1 MRAWKWFWRKYEC
14 RTPLCERE
22 TGACERRKKTNDD
35 TRTERVLRMKLAIFG
50 AAGRTGILLLQQA
63 LEQGH
68 EVVALVRTLSKLS
81 MTDERL
87 TVVQGDAAHLS
98 DVERAIQGADAILS
112 VLGHVKGSAPDMLT
126 HAIGNIITAMDMYGV
141 KRLVSLSGSSVH
153 VPQDKPRLVNRLI
166 KFYTQATTG
175 SLLKDAEQQFMALQN
190 SDVDWVVV
198 RGPILTEGPHT
209 GTYRIGWAGVNTGIR
224 VSRANVADF
233 MLKQVTDRTYLRQ
246 APLIS
251 D

>member
-1 MRAWKWFWRKYEC
+1 
-14 RTPLCERE
+14 
-22 TGACERRKKTNDD
+22 
-35 TRTERVLRMKLAIFG
+35 MKLAIFG
-50 AAGRTGILLLQQA
+50 AAGRTGIPLVQQA
-63 LEQGH
+63 LEEGH
-68 EVVALVRTLSKLS
+68 EVVALVRTPSKLS
-81 MTDERL
+81 IGNQRL
-87 TVVQGDAAHLS
+87 TVVQGDVTHLA
-98 DVERAIQGADAILS
+98 DVERVVQGADAVLS
-112 VLGHVKGSAPDMLT
+112 VLGHVKGSEPDILT
-126 HAIGNIITAMDMYGV
+126 HAIRNIITAMDKYQV
-141 KRLVSLSGSSVH
+141 KRLVSLSGSSVQAQ
-153 VPQDKPRLVNRLI
+153 QDKPKLVNRLI

-198 RGPILTEGPHT
+198 RGPMLTEGPHT
-209 GTYRIGWAGVNTGIR
+209 GTYRIGWTGVNTGIR

>member
-1 MRAWKWFWRKYEC
+1 
-14 RTPLCERE
+14 
-22 TGACERRKKTNDD
+22 
-35 TRTERVLRMKLAIFG
+35 MKLAIFG
-50 AAGRTGILLLQQA
+50 AAGRTGIPLLQQA
-63 LEQGH
+63 LEEGH
-68 EVVALVRTLSKLS
+68 EVVALVRTPSKLS
-81 MTDERL
+81 IGNQRL
-87 TVVQGDAAHLS
+87 TVVQGDVTQLA
-98 DVERAIQGADAILS
+98 DVERVVQGADAVLS
-112 VLGHVKGSAPDMLT
+112 VLGHVKGSEPDILT
-126 HAIGNIITAMDMYGV
+126 HAIRNIIPAMDKYHV
-141 KRLVSLSGSSVH
+141 KRLVSLSGSSVQAQ
-153 VPQDKPRLVNRLI
+153 QDKPKLVNRLI

-175 SLLKDAEQQFMALQN
+175 SSLKDAEQQFMALQN

-209 GTYRIGWAGVNTGIR
+209 GTYRIGWTGVNTGIR